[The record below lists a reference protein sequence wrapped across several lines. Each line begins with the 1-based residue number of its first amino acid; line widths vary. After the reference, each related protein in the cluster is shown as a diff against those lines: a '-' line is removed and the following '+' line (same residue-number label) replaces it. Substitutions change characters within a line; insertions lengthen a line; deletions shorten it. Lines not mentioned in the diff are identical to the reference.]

1 MNKPFKK
8 VLEKILFA
16 LVGSFFI
23 LAAVFSMFAP
33 LIVPQ
38 IGQPENI
45 AGWLLFRAKTW
56 PTLQPKAN
64 TAWEASDGI
73 TAGYVTHQPTEGGI
87 RITLGPTQS
96 NTREA
101 YFASGVLQKRAFTLQ
116 AEVNTPAGC
125 HNGLVFRGNAQ
136 GEYYVFLVSESSYT
150 VEILRREA
158 NTDLPREAL
167 IPNTDVS
174 EAVGKP
180 QRLMIVGNAERYF
193 FYINDLLVNQLSDS
207 RLNGKL
213 SGVEVFT

>member
-1 MNKPFKK
+1 MHKPIKK
-8 VLEKILFA
+8 ILEQILFA
-16 LVGSFFI
+16 LVSSFFI

-33 LIVPQ
+33 LIIPQ
-38 IGQPENI
+38 IGKPENI
-45 AGWLLFRAKTW
+45 ANWLLFRAKTW
-56 PTLQPKAN
+56 PTLQPNAH
-64 TAWEASDGI
+64 TVWEASDG
-73 TAGYVTHQPTEGGI
+73 TTVGYVTHQPTDRGI
-87 RITLGPTQS
+87 RITLEPTQT

-101 YFASGVLQKRAFTLQ
+101 YFASGVLEKHAFTLQ
-116 AEVNTPAGC
+116 AEVSTPAGC

-158 NTDLPREAL
+158 NADLPREAL

-180 QRLMIVGNAERYF
+180 QRLMVVGQAEQYF
-193 FYINDLLVNQLSDS
+193 FYINDLLVNHLSDS